1 MCVGEDTPQKLRI
14 FGHALM
20 IEGLAGLLN
29 RPTSLQ
35 LQGDHRIQGK
45 GDHIKGASSLF
56 KKTAA
61 VFCILKHI
69 YVTH

>member
-14 FGHALM
+14 FGHTLM

-29 RPTSLQ
+29 RLASL
-35 LQGDHRIQGK
+35 HYKVTIESK
-45 GDHIKGASSLF
+45 EEGDHIKGASSLF

-61 VFCILKHI
+61 VFAF
-69 YVTH
+69 